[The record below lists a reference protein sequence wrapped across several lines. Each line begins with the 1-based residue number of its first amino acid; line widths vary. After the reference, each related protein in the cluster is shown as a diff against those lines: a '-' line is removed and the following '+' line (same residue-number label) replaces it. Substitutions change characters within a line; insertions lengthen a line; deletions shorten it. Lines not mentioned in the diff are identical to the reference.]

1 MTISNGQGG
10 GTSGWTMRRTLPIGV
25 AMLAQQIANGVLL
38 GATYALFALGFT
50 LMFGVLRVI
59 NLTYGFY
66 FSAGALVA
74 LWLTRSFGLSI
85 WAALPVASV
94 AAGGIAVVLDGLLLT
109 RLRRMQAPELSF
121 LMVTLG
127 GVLALY
133 SALTAWLGPDIR
145 RLPPGVISAEAWVV
159 ALPGGALGGDVRIT
173 AAQVL
178 ILGATAV
185 LVAGLLALMRG
196 TRLGLAI
203 RAMAEK
209 PDAAALMGI
218 DTGRAAR
225 LVSFISGCLAGAGGV
240 LIGLNFN
247 AIHPYMGETMML
259 RGFVV
264 IIVGGMGDLRG
275 AVLAGLGLG
284 IVEVMTAGYVS
295 SGLKE
300 AVAFLILV
308 AVLWTRPSGLFGRA
322 VVRRA

>member
-1 MTISNGQGG
+1 
-10 GTSGWTMRRTLPIGV
+10 
-25 AMLAQQIANGVLL
+25 MLAQQLVNGVLL

-66 FSAGALVA
+66 FSAGAFIA
-74 LWLTRSFGLSI
+74 LALTKQLGLGI
-85 WAALPVASV
+85 ALALPL
-94 AAGGIAVVLDGLLLT
+94 AAIGAGLLAVVIDTLLLT
-109 RLRRMQAPELSF
+109 RLRRRPTAELDS

-133 SALTAWLGPDIR
+133 SVMTAWLGPDIQR
-145 RLPPGVISAEAWVV
+145 FPPGLISADAFVV
-159 ALPGGALGGDVRIT
+159 AGLRVT
-173 AAQVL
+173 MAQLL
-178 ILGATAV
+178 ILGATLV
-185 LVAGLLALMRG
+185 LVTALIALMRG
-196 TRLGLAI
+196 TRLGLGI

-209 PDAAALMGI
+209 PDAAGLMGI
-218 DTGRAAR
+218 NTARAAA

-247 AIHPYMGETMML
+247 AIQPYMGESMML

-264 IIVGGMGDLRG
+264 IIVGGLGDIRG
-275 AVLAGLGLG
+275 ALIAGLALG
-284 IVEVMTAGYVS
+284 VIEVLTAGYVA

-300 AVAFLILV
+300 AVAFAILV
-308 AVLWTRPSGLFGRA
+308 AVLWTRPQGLFGRA

>member
-1 MTISNGQGG
+1 
-10 GTSGWTMRRTLPIGV
+10 
-25 AMLAQQIANGVLL
+25 MLAQQLVNGVLL

-66 FSAGALVA
+66 FSAGALIA
-74 LWLTRSFGLSI
+74 LWLTRSLGWPI
-85 WAALPVASV
+85 WAALPGAAV
-94 AAGGIAVVLDGLLLT
+94 AAGGIAVVLDWLLLT
-109 RLRRMQAPELSF
+109 RLRRIQAPELAS

-133 SALTAWLGPDIR
+133 SALTSWLGPDIR
-145 RLPPGVISAEAWVV
+145 RLPPGVISGKAFMV
-159 ALPGGALGGDVRIT
+159 GGIRIT
-173 AAQVL
+173 AAQLL
-178 ILGATAV
+178 ILGATTV
-185 LVAGLLALMRG
+185 LVAGLVALMQG

-209 PDAAALMGI
+209 PDAAQLMGI
-218 DTGRAAR
+218 DTARAAAT
-225 LVSFISGCLAGAGGV
+225 VSFLSGCLAGAGGV

-264 IIVGGMGDLRG
+264 IIVGGLGDIRG
-275 AVLAGLGLG
+275 ALLAGLALG
-284 IVEVMTAGYVS
+284 VIEVMTAGYIS
-295 SGLKE
+295 SDLKE

-308 AVLWTRPSGLFGRA
+308 AVLWTRPAGLFGRA
-322 VVRRA
+322 VIRRA

>member
-1 MTISNGQGG
+1 MF
-10 GTSGWTMRRTLPIGV
+10 
-25 AMLAQQIANGVLL
+25 AQQLVNGVLL

-66 FSAGALVA
+66 FSAGALIA
-74 LWLTRSFGLSI
+74 LWLTRSFSWPI
-85 WAALPVASV
+85 AAALPAAAAAS
-94 AAGGIAVVLDGLLLT
+94 GLIAIVLDWLLLS
-109 RLRRMQAPELSF
+109 RLRRVRAPELAS

-145 RLPPGVISAEAWVV
+145 RLPPDTISGEAFQI
-159 ALPGGALGGDVRIT
+159 GGIRVT
-173 AAQVL
+173 AAQIL
-178 ILGATAV
+178 ILGSTAV
-185 LVAGLLALMRG
+185 LVAALIALLRG

-209 PDAAALMGI
+209 PDAAQLMGI
-218 DTGRAAR
+218 DTGRAAAT
-225 LVSFISGCLAGAGGV
+225 VSFLSGALAGAGGV

-247 AIHPYMGETMML
+247 AIQPYMGETMML

-264 IIVGGMGDLRG
+264 IIVGGLGDIRG
-275 AVLAGLGLG
+275 ALIAGLALG
-284 IVEVMTAGYVS
+284 IIEVMTAGYVD

-322 VVRRA
+322 VIRRT

>member
-1 MTISNGQGG
+1 
-10 GTSGWTMRRTLPIGV
+10 
-25 AMLAQQIANGVLL
+25 MLAQQLVNGVLL

-66 FSAGALVA
+66 FSAGALLA
-74 LWLTRSFGLSI
+74 LWLTRSLGLPI
-85 WAALPVASV
+85 WAALPAASIG
-94 AAGGIAVVLDGLLLT
+94 AGLLAVILDAILLT
-109 RLRRMQAPELSF
+109 RLRRLRAPELSY

-133 SALTAWLGPDIR
+133 AALTAWLGSDIR
-145 RLPPGVISAEAWVV
+145 RLPPGVISAEAFTFG
-159 ALPGGALGGDVRIT
+159 PVRIT
-173 AAQVL
+173 AAQLL
-178 ILGATAV
+178 ILAATTV
-185 LVAGLLALMRG
+185 LVAALVTLMRG

-209 PDAAALMGI
+209 PDAAQLMGI
-218 DTGRAAR
+218 DVGRAAA
-225 LVSFISGCLAGAGGV
+225 LVSFLSGCLAGAGGV

-247 AIHPYMGETMML
+247 AIQPYMGETMML

-275 AVLAGLGLG
+275 AVIAGLALG
-284 IVEVMTAGYVS
+284 VIEVLTAAYLS

-300 AVAFLILV
+300 AAAFLILV

-322 VVRRA
+322 VIRRA

>member
-1 MTISNGQGG
+1 
-10 GTSGWTMRRTLPIGV
+10 
-25 AMLAQQIANGVLL
+25 MLAQQLVNGILL

-66 FSAGALVA
+66 FSAGALLA
-74 LWLTRSFGLSI
+74 LWLTRVGLPI
-85 WAALPVASV
+85 GLALPMAAI
-94 AAGGIAVVLDGLLLT
+94 AAGCIAVVLDWLLLS
-109 RLRRMQAPELSF
+109 RLRRIRAPELSS

-133 SALTAWLGPDIR
+133 SALTTWLGPDIR
-145 RLPPGVISAEAWVV
+145 RLPPGVVSADAFQ
-159 ALPGGALGGDVRIT
+159 LGEIRIT
-173 AAQVL
+173 TAQLL
-178 ILGATAV
+178 ILAATIV
-185 LVAGLLALMRG
+185 LVGALLALMRG

-209 PDAAALMGI
+209 PDAAQLMGI
-218 DTGRAAR
+218 DTAR
-225 LVSFISGCLAGAGGV
+225 LAAMVSFISGSLAGAGGV

-247 AIHPYMGETMML
+247 AIHPYMGEAMML

-264 IIVGGMGDLRG
+264 IIVGGLGDIRG
-275 AVLAGLGLG
+275 ALLAGLALG
-284 IVEVMTAGYVS
+284 VIEVMTAAYVS

-322 VVRRA
+322 VTRRA

>member
-1 MTISNGQGG
+1 MF
-10 GTSGWTMRRTLPIGV
+10 
-25 AMLAQQIANGVLL
+25 AQQFVNGVLL

-66 FSAGALVA
+66 FSAGALIA
-74 LWLTRSFGLSI
+74 LWLTRSFGTSI
-85 WAALPVASV
+85 WVALPIAAV
-94 AAGGIAVVLDGLLLT
+94 AAGAIAVVLDWLLLS
-109 RLRRMQAPELSF
+109 RLRRVRAPELAS

-133 SALTAWLGPDIR
+133 SALSVWLGTDIR
-145 RLPPGVISAEAWVV
+145 RLPPGVISSDAFQF
-159 ALPGGALGGDVRIT
+159 GDVRIT
-173 AAQVL
+173 AAQLL
-178 ILGATAV
+178 ILCVTAV
-185 LVAGLLALMRG
+185 LVGALVLLLRG

-209 PDAAALMGI
+209 PDAAQLMGI
-218 DTGRAAR
+218 DTGRAAAI
-225 LVSFISGCLAGAGGV
+225 VSFLSGALAGAGGV

-247 AIHPYMGETMML
+247 AIQPYMGETMML

-264 IIVGGMGDLRG
+264 VIVGGLGDIRG
-275 AVLAGLGLG
+275 ALLAGLLLG
-284 IVEVMTAGYVS
+284 IIEVMTAAYVD

-308 AVLWTRPSGLFGRA
+308 LVLWTRPSGLFGRA
-322 VVRRA
+322 AVRRA

>member
-1 MTISNGQGG
+1 
-10 GTSGWTMRRTLPIGV
+10 
-25 AMLAQQIANGVLL
+25 MLAQQLVNGVLL

-66 FSAGALVA
+66 FSAGALIA
-74 LWLTRSFGLSI
+74 LWLTRTGGLGI
-85 WAALPVASV
+85 WTALPLSAV
-94 AAGGIAVVLDGLLLT
+94 AAGCIAVVLDAALLT
-109 RLRRMQAPELSF
+109 RLRRLQAPELSF

-145 RLPPGVISAEAWVV
+145 RLPPGVISAEAWT
-159 ALPGGALGGDVRIT
+159 LGPVRIT

-178 ILGATAV
+178 ILAATAV
-185 LVAGLLALMRG
+185 LVAALVALMRG

-209 PDAAALMGI
+209 PDAAQLMGI
-218 DTGRAAR
+218 DTGRAAA
-225 LVSFISGCLAGAGGV
+225 LVSFVSGCLAGAGGV

-247 AIHPYMGETMML
+247 AVHPYMGETMML

-275 AVLAGLGLG
+275 AVIAGFALG
-284 IVEVMTAGYVS
+284 IIEVMTAGYVS

-308 AVLWTRPSGLFGRA
+308 AVLWTRPAGLFGRA
-322 VVRRA
+322 VMRRA

>member
-1 MTISNGQGG
+1 
-10 GTSGWTMRRTLPIGV
+10 
-25 AMLAQQIANGVLL
+25 MLAQQLVNGVLL

-66 FSAGALVA
+66 FSAGALIA
-74 LWLTRSFGLSI
+74 LWLARSLGWPI
-85 WAALPVASV
+85 WAALPVAAMASGILAV
-94 AAGGIAVVLDGLLLT
+94 ALDWLLLT
-109 RLRRMQAPELSF
+109 RLRRVQAPELSS

-145 RLPPGVISAEAWVV
+145 RLPPDIISADAFQW
-159 ALPGGALGGDVRIT
+159 GGLRIT
-173 AAQVL
+173 SAQLL
-178 ILGATAV
+178 ILGATALLVGGLV
-185 LVAGLLALMRG
+185 LLMQR

-209 PDAAALMGI
+209 PDAAQLMGI
-218 DTGRAAR
+218 DTGRAAA
-225 LVSFISGCLAGAGGV
+225 LVSFLSGCLAGAGGV

-247 AIHPYMGETMML
+247 AIHPYMGEQMML

-264 IIVGGMGDLRG
+264 VIVGGLGDIRG
-275 AVLAGLGLG
+275 ALLAGLALG
-284 IVEVMTAGYVS
+284 VIEVLTAGFLS
-295 SGLKE
+295 SNLKE

-322 VVRRA
+322 VLRRA

>member
-1 MTISNGQGG
+1 
-10 GTSGWTMRRTLPIGV
+10 
-25 AMLAQQIANGVLL
+25 MLAQQLVNGVLL

-74 LWLTRSFGLSI
+74 LWLTRSLGLSI
-85 WAALPVASV
+85 WTALPVAAV
-94 AAGGIAVVLDGLLLT
+94 AAGLLAVVLDALLLT
-109 RLRRMQAPELSF
+109 RLRRRNAPELSF

-127 GVLALY
+127 GVLAFY
-133 SALTAWLGPDIR
+133 AALSVWLGTDIR
-145 RLPPGVISAEAWVV
+145 RLPPGVISADAVTI
-159 ALPGGALGGDVRIT
+159 GAIRVT
-173 AAQVL
+173 AAQLL
-178 ILGATAV
+178 ILGATAL
-185 LVAGLLALMRG
+185 LVTGLMALMHK

-209 PDAAALMGI
+209 PDAAQLMGI
-218 DTGRAAR
+218 DTGRAAA
-225 LVSFISGCLAGAGGV
+225 LVSFLSGCLAGAGGV

-247 AIHPYMGETMML
+247 AIQPYMGETMML

-275 AVLAGLGLG
+275 AVLAGLALG
-284 IVEVMTAGYVS
+284 VIEVMTAGYLS

-300 AVAFLILV
+300 AVAFMILV
-308 AVLWTRPSGLFGRA
+308 AVLWTRPAGLFGRA
-322 VVRRA
+322 VMRRA